1 MIPRLTSKSLLA
13 LAVAATLLAGSGVAT
28 AAGATAGPSPSPT
41 GSPGVEIPATP
52 AGQQLRWV
60 LDAIGRAPVPESEI
74 KEHIADSY
82 LAAVPPAEVNA
93 FLQQLAGL
101 TLNAVDSSRPKQIEV
116 TATLAG
122 HKLTVTLGVDDTGKI
137 DLLGAEPILPLPPEP
152 KTWKELDERLAK
164 VAPRHAYLAAEIKG
178 SRIRPIH
185 AIGQNTDRP
194 IGSMFKLYILGA
206 LAKQIRQGKLS
217 WNTQLTI
224 TPELK
229 SLPSGEL
236 QDRPNGSKVSVL
248 EAATLMIS
256 ISDNTG
262 TDMLLH
268 KVGKK
273 AVEKTMR
280 AWGARD
286 KRNFPVLSTREMF
299 TLKGADYP
307 KHTKAYLALGT
318 AAKRAYLRD
327 TIGKLPL
334 TSIVPWLKP
343 PRELDTIEWFASPAD
358 IARAH
363 AELRKFTDPNVG
375 RVMSVNP
382 GSLAEG
388 TWYKGGSE
396 VGLLAL
402 GHSYRAAN
410 GKVYAITTLAT
421 DPSAPFPA
429 TATPELVSLAR
440 GAVKLAK

>member
-1 MIPRLTSKSLLA
+1 MTSKSLPA

-28 AAGATAGPSPSPT
+28 EAGAAPSPSPSAT

-60 LDAIGRAPVPESEI
+60 LGAIGRVPVPETEI
-74 KEHIADSY
+74 KEHFAGSY
-82 LAAVPPAEVNA
+82 LAVLPPAEVNA
-93 FLQQLAGL
+93 FLRDLAGL
-101 TLNAVDSSRPKQIEV
+101 TLNAVDGSRPKQIEV
-116 TATLAG
+116 TATLSG
-122 HKLTVTLGVDDTGKI
+122 HKFMVTLGVDDTGKI
-137 DLLGAEPILPLPPEP
+137 DLLGAEPILPAPSEP

-164 VAPRHAYLAAEIKG
+164 AAPRHAYLAAEIKG

-185 AIGQNTDRP
+185 AIRRNTDRP

-236 QDRPNGSKVSVL
+236 QDRPDGSKVSVL
-248 EAATLMIS
+248 EAATLMIA

-268 KVGKK
+268 KVGKR

-286 KRNFPVLSTREMF
+286 KRNFPVLSTRELF

-307 KHTKAYLALGT
+307 KHSKAYLALGT

-327 TIGKLPL
+327 TVAKVPL
-334 TSIVPWLKP
+334 ASIAPWLKP
-343 PRELDTIEWFASPAD
+343 PRELDTIEWFASPSD

-363 AELRKFTDPNVG
+363 AELRRFKDPNVG

-382 GSLAEG
+382 GGLAKG

-410 GKVYAITTLAT
+410 GKVYVLTTLAAN
-421 DPSAPFPA
+421 PAAPFPSSA
-429 TATPELVSLAR
+429 TRELLALAQ